1 MFIVLNL
8 IAIPIIEINQ
18 LLIDHYSTVSYRS
31 GVIFSEN
38 ENEAILVRI
47 RSPYPIPDRWVLKC
61 LRDENGTILAK
72 LSENKMVE
80 RYPHIKAYFNHCPI
94 SEFKRASCWRR

>member
-18 LLIDHYSTVSYRS
+18 LLIDHYSTVNYRG

-47 RSPYPIPDRWVLKC
+47 RSPCPIPDRWVLKC

-72 LSENKMVE
+72 LSESKIIE
-80 RYPHIKAYFNHCPI
+80 RYLQIKECFDHCSI